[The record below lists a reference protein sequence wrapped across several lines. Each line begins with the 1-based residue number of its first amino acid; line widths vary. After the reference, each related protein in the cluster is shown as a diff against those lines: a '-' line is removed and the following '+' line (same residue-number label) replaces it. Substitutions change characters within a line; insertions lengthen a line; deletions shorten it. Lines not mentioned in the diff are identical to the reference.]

1 MKKWLFVS
9 LTLLIML
16 CLSTALIFIIDG
28 MVQIDDDYA
37 VLVIFLTAVNLVIG
51 YTGYRIYRRI
61 KPDHT

>member
-1 MKKWLFVS
+1 
-9 LTLLIML
+9 ML